1 MQEKIKDDT
10 ISRQA
15 AIDLFPNDDLEWDTK
30 GGYIAPHLA
39 RKMVEKLP
47 SAEPQWIPCSE
58 RLPEKSGKYYVS
70 GGDKVW
76 ICEFLIIPNF
86 TGGWCNDASNPVVQA
101 WMPLPEPY
109 QEGKHE

>member
-1 MQEKIKDDT
+1 MSVIVKGMKM
-10 ISRQA
+10 
-15 AIDLFPNDDLEWDTK
+15 PNGCHSECPL
-30 GGYIAPHLA
+30 
-39 RKMVEKLP
+39 VEAP

-109 QEGKHE
+109 REEEHDSD